1 MSYDI
6 YENGTT
12 AATTRN
18 IVFIDNRIDEYSTF
32 VDSLNT
38 NSLPVVYDSSL
49 DTPETI
55 LQKLSSVLL
64 SPTDPSVS
72 FSVGSVSFVFHG
84 LILGSQEVEIGFIQR
99 QPFFTRND
107 IDSSTA
113 SADYSSNLQ
122 FLLQLVAQYS
132 ISHIDFLGC
141 NLLTFPEWRVYFQLF
156 MDRGVQVGASGDN
169 TGNLKY
175 GGDWV
180 MESTMEDVKQIYFTD
195 ALLNYAE
202 LLLYYNTITATQYYH
217 EFYSYSSTNS
227 TILNRQ
233 IYDNSGTLIYAV
245 DISFGGMSIPNVL
258 ALLDENGTNAY
269 TIGIVD
275 PSANKVRMDLAY
287 CDVFGKFISNTDK
300 ATFITNVNSS
310 YKEPTTIADE
320 IYNVTVSGG
329 LFSCKTT
336 QNVDV
341 SSIDLSANSLYIFDQ
356 SDSSNLGNAFKLSS
370 TQNSFT
376 EITSGVSRNGT
387 PGTLN
392 AYTMVSPL
400 SSLSAYVYNSLF
412 FYYVKVQ
419 SNAISQPVFAISTSS
434 SGTYYAQPNITF
446 SAGTKYKFDVSD
458 PSVAGFNLVF
468 GTVDA
473 SYNETMNSSLYS
485 AVGTPGTAGAYVML
499 DVASGYSGAT
509 IQYFEDSSK
518 NMGYVG
524 YTAPTNIIPEIYWL
538 EFDTNDTSG
547 TTLVNRGSSGS
558 SYTATIPA
566 GVDICL
572 NSIESIEGS
581 GSLQLNNP
589 RSGATKVNYIQLT
602 NMTTPI
608 SFTVSM
614 WIKPTLNDT
623 NQTFW
628 QYTNGSYSTTGIYIG
643 SQNNKWNIWVN
654 NMQSNTIDFQIND
667 GNWHQLVIIYN
678 NGTTVF
684 YIDTVLLLTITS
696 QIISGAIGN
705 NRIGSASWLTTAESD
720 YALNGYMDD
729 FRFYNRALSATE
741 ISTIY
746 NYVKSVQYTVS
757 VSGGSLYLRKFS
769 GYAILNPTITFRAGF
784 SYTFIQSDPSN
795 ANKQIVFG
803 YTNNGATILTAS
815 NGVTVV
821 GIPGTSGAS
830 TRLDLPGTFTGTL
843 YYYYL

>member
-1 MSYDI
+1 
-6 YENGTT
+6 
-12 AATTRN
+12 
-18 IVFIDNRIDEYSTF
+18 
-32 VDSLNT
+32 
-38 NSLPVVYDSSL
+38 
-49 DTPETI
+49 
-55 LQKLSSVLL
+55 
-64 SPTDPSVS
+64 
-72 FSVGSVSFVFHG
+72 VFHG
-84 LILGSQEVEIGFIQR
+84 LLLGSQEVEIGFIQR
-99 QPFFTRND
+99 QPFFTRTD
-107 IDSSTA
+107 IELSTA

-156 MDRGVQVGASGDN
+156 MDRGVQVGASEDN

-300 ATFITNVNSS
+300 ATFITNVNST
-310 YKEPTTIADE
+310 YKEPHTIADG
-320 IYNVTVSGG
+320 IYNITVSGG

-336 QNVDV
+336 GNVEV

-419 SNAISQPVFAISTSS
+419 YNAISQPVFAISTSS
-434 SGTYYAQPNITF
+434 SGTYSNQPNIVF
-446 SAGTKYKFDVSD
+446 SAGTRYKFDVSD

-499 DVASGYSGAT
+499 NVASGYAGPT
-509 IQYFEDSSK
+509 IRYFEDSSK

-538 EFDTNDTSG
+538 EFDVNDTSG
-547 TTLVNRGSSGS
+547 TTLVNRASSGS
-558 SYTATIPA
+558 SYTATIPT

-581 GSLQLNNP
+581 GSLQL
-589 RSGATKVNYIQLT
+589 RSDATKVNYIQLT
-602 NMTTPI
+602 NMTTPN

-614 WIKPTLNDT
+614 WIKPALNDT

-628 QYTNGSYSTTGIYIG
+628 QYTYGSYSTTGIYIG
-643 SQNNKWNIWVN
+643 SQTNKWNIWVN
-654 NMQSNTIDFQIND
+654 NRQSNTIDFQIND

-705 NRIGSASWLTTAESD
+705 NRIGSASWLTTTESD

-746 NYVKSVQYTVS
+746 NYVKSVQYTVTVANNS
-757 VSGGSLYLRKFS
+757 FYLRKFT
-769 GYAILNPTITFRAGF
+769 GNAILNPTINFRAGF

-815 NGVTVV
+815 NGVSIFGT
-821 GIPGTSGAS
+821 PGTSGAY
-830 TRLDLPGTFTGTL
+830 TRLVLSSTFTGTL